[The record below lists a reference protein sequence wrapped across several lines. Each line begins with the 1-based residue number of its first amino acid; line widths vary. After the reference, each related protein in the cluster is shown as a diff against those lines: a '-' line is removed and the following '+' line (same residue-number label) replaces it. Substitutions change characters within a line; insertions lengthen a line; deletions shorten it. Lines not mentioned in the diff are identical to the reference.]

1 MAVLEKIRVKLG
13 ILITVLIA
21 VALLSFII
29 DPTTLETTLSYFS
42 SKYDVGKI
50 DGKKVR
56 YNDFQ
61 QQVDYY
67 TNIYTL
73 TTGNQSVSEDAM
85 RSINETAWQNLIS
98 EWYVIPEMQKAGIT
112 VGNDELID
120 LSQGKEISPILS
132 SDPVFLDASGNF
144 SREKLMDFIRAVPGD
159 ASGNLAA
166 YWSFL
171 QRNMTSQQYFTKYAS
186 LLTGSDVLTPVELRR
201 QIEENNT
208 SSDVEFVLVPFGFQ
222 VDTTIQ
228 VSNREI
234 EQYYKDHK
242 ENYRQK
248 ASRDVEFV
256 AYEVVPSEADIQA
269 AKEEIDGLFEE
280 FSTTDKMK
288 SFLSM
293 NSDTPLQDYYFK
305 KGELESQFPE
315 VDEFAFSRNPGVLP
329 VFRKD
334 NTFYAVRVNDVK
346 NMSDSAYV
354 RHILLSFDAAD
365 LADSLIN
372 ELRHG
377 ADFAA
382 LASTY
387 SLDQNP
393 NAANP
398 GDIGWMTQTAMIPG
412 MQEVLTMKAGDI
424 AKVETDYGLHIVN
437 VTERTAPMQK
447 VQLAILSKEAM
458 ASKETFQDYY
468 AKANDLAS
476 RCEGKIESFD
486 AITSEEDLP
495 VVPANNVLESARQL
509 SRYDDVREVI
519 RWIYDDKTKVGD
531 VSPIITVNNDIFFVV
546 ALKAIREDGYT
557 PLNTVA
563 ASIRYVLTNQK
574 RAEKVKAEV
583 ASKIQGLSDMNSVAE
598 ALGQTVSTREGI
610 TFGSM
615 TSTSTEPA
623 FIGAVAGAEPGVI
636 SGPVAGNMGVYV
648 FNVIDR
654 ETGAFYT
661 EDDAKIRAAQIEAYQ
676 INNLSSIFN
685 KRGEI
690 VDNRARFF

>member
-29 DPTTLETTLSYFS
+29 DPTTLETTLGYFS

-56 YNDFQ
+56 YNEFQ

-73 TTGNQSVSEDAM
+73 TSGSQSVSEEAM
-85 RSINETAWQNLIS
+85 QTINETAWQNLIS
-98 EWYVIPEMQKAGIT
+98 QWYIIPEMQKAGIM
-112 VGNDELID
+112 VGEDELVD
-120 LSQGKEISPILS
+120 LSQGKEISPILAN
-132 SDPVFLDASGNF
+132 DPVFLDASGSF
-144 SREKLMDFIRAVPGD
+144 SREKLMEFIHAIPGD
-159 ASGNLAA
+159 ASGNLAQ

-171 QRNMTSQQYFTKYAS
+171 QQNMTSQQYFIKYTS

-208 SSDVEFVLVPFGFQ
+208 SSNVEFVLVPFGFD
-222 VDTTIQ
+222 VDSTIQ
-228 VSNREI
+228 VSTKEI
-234 EQYYKDHK
+234 QDYYNAHK
-242 ENYRQK
+242 ENYRQR
-248 ASRDVEFV
+248 ASRDIEFV
-256 AYEVVPSEADIQA
+256 AYEVVPSESDIQA
-269 AKEEIDGLFEE
+269 AKDEIDGLFEE
-280 FSTTDKMK
+280 FSTTTNLK
-288 SFLSM
+288 SFLSL
-293 NSDTPLQDYYFK
+293 NSDTPLQDYYYK
-305 KGELESQFPE
+305 EGELSAQFPE
-315 VDEFAFSRNPGVLP
+315 VDEFAFSRRPGVMP
-329 VFRKD
+329 VFQKD
-334 NTFYAVRVNDVK
+334 NTFYAVRVNDEK
-346 NMSDSAYV
+346 NMSDSAFV
-354 RHILLSFDAAD
+354 RHILLSFDAGE

-372 ELRHG
+372 VLNHG
-377 ADFAA
+377 GDFSA
-382 LASTY
+382 LAAQY

-393 NAANP
+393 NVANP
-398 GDIGWMTQTAMIPG
+398 GDIGWMTQTSMIPG
-412 MQEVLTMKAGDI
+412 MQGVLSMRPGTI
-424 AKVETDYGLHIVN
+424 AKMETDYGLHIVS
-437 VTERTAPMQK
+437 VTDRTAPMKK

-458 ASKETFQDYY
+458 ASKETFQNYY
-468 AKANDLAS
+468 AQANDLAS
-476 RCEGKIESFD
+476 RGEGKIENFD
-486 AITSEEDLP
+486 KITLDEELP

-546 ALKAIREDGYT
+546 ALKAIREDGYA
-557 PLNTVA
+557 PVNNVA
-563 ASIRYVLTNQK
+563 ASIRYILTNQK
-574 RAEKVKAEV
+574 RAEKVKGEV
-583 ASKIQGLSDMNSVAE
+583 ASKIQGLTDMNSIAE
-598 ALGQTVSTREGI
+598 ALGQTVSTRDGI

-615 TSTSTEPA
+615 TSTATEPA

-636 SGPVAGNMGVYV
+636 SGPVAGNIGVYV
-648 FNVIDR
+648 FNVLDR

-676 INNLSSIFN
+676 INSLPAIFN
-685 KRGEI
+685 ERGEI

>member
-56 YNDFQ
+56 YNEFQ

-73 TTGNQSVSEDAM
+73 TSGNQSVSEEAM
-85 RSINETAWQNLIS
+85 RAINETAWQNLIS
-98 EWYVIPEMQKAGIT
+98 QWYIIPEIQRAGIT
-112 VGNDELID
+112 VGDDELVD
-120 LSQGKEISPILS
+120 LSQGKEISPVLS
-132 SDPVFLDASGNF
+132 SDPVFMDASGNF
-144 SREKLMDFIRAVPGD
+144 SREKLLDFIRAIPGD
-159 ASGNLAA
+159 ASGNLSQ

-171 QRNMTSQQYFTKYAS
+171 QQNMTSQQYLVKYTSLVSAS
-186 LLTGSDVLTPVELRR
+186 DILTPVELRR

-208 SSDVEFVLVPFGFQ
+208 SSNVEFVLVPFGFE
-222 VDTTIQ
+222 VDSTIQ
-228 VSNREI
+228 VSNKEI
-234 EQYYKDHK
+234 EDYYRAHI
-242 ENYRQK
+242 ENYRQT

-269 AKEEIDGLFEE
+269 AKDEIDGLFEE
-280 FSTTDKMK
+280 FSTTGNLK
-288 SFLSM
+288 SFLSL

-305 KGELESQFPE
+305 KGELATRFPE
-315 VDEFAFSRNPGVLP
+315 VDEFAFGRNPGVMP

-346 NMSDSAYV
+346 NMSDSAFV
-354 RHILLSFDAAD
+354 RHILLPFGSDSE
-365 LADSLIN
+365 ADSLIN
-372 ELRHG
+372 VLKNG
-377 ADFAA
+377 GDFTA
-382 LASTY
+382 LASQY
-387 SLDQNP
+387 SLDKNP
-393 NAANP
+393 NVANP
-398 GDIGWMTQTAMIPG
+398 GDIGWMTQTSMIPG
-412 MQEVLTMKAGDI
+412 MQEVLSMKPGTI
-424 AKVETDYGLHIVN
+424 AKIDTDYGVHV
-437 VTERTAPMQK
+437 VTVTDRTAPVKK
-447 VQLAILSKEAM
+447 VQLAILSKEAL
-458 ASKETFQDYY
+458 AGKETFQDYY

-476 RCEGKIESFD
+476 RSEGKLENFEK
-486 AITSEEDLP
+486 ITKEEDLP

-509 SRYDDVREVI
+509 SRYEDVREVI

-531 VSPIITVNNDIFFVV
+531 VSPIITVDNNIFFVV

-557 PLNTVA
+557 PVNNVA
-563 ASIRYVLTNQK
+563 ASIRYLLTNQK
-574 RAEKVKAEV
+574 RAEKVKAET
-583 ASKIQGLSDMNSVAE
+583 ASKIQGLNDINSIAE
-598 ALGQTVSTREGI
+598 VLGQTVSTRDGI

-615 TSTSTEPA
+615 TSASTEPA
-623 FIGAVAGAEPGVI
+623 FVGAVAGAEPGVI
-636 SGPVAGNMGVYV
+636 CGPVAGNIGVYV
-648 FNVIDR
+648 FNVLDR

-685 KRGEI
+685 KRGNI

>member
-56 YNDFQ
+56 YQEFQ
-61 QQVDYY
+61 EAVDYY

-73 TTGNQSVSEDAM
+73 TTGSQSVSEEAM
-85 RSINETAWQNLIS
+85 QTINETAWQNFIS
-98 EWYVIPEMQKAGIT
+98 QWYIIPQMQKAGIK
-112 VGNDELID
+112 VGEDELVD
-120 LSQGKEISPILS
+120 LSQGKEISPILAQ
-132 SDPVFLDASGNF
+132 DPVFLDASGNF
-144 SREKLMDFIRAVPGD
+144 SREKLLDFIHAIPGD
-159 ASGNLAA
+159 ASGNLAQ

-171 QRNMTSQQYFTKYAS
+171 QQNMTSQQYFIKYTS
-186 LLTGSDVLTPVELRR
+186 LITGSDILTPMELRR

-208 SSDVEFVLVPFGFQ
+208 SSNVEFVLVPFGFEI
-222 VDTTIQ
+222 DSTIT
-228 VSNREI
+228 VSDKEVHD
-234 EQYYKDHK
+234 YYNAHK
-242 ENYRQK
+242 ENYRQR
-248 ASRDVEFV
+248 ASRDIEFV

-269 AKEEIDGLFEE
+269 AKDEIDGLFEE
-280 FSTTDKMK
+280 FSTTDNLK
-288 SFLSM
+288 SFLSL

-305 KGELESQFPE
+305 QGELSAQFPE
-315 VDEFAFSRNPGVLP
+315 VDEFAFSRRPGVMP
-329 VFRKD
+329 VFQKD

-354 RHILLSFDAAD
+354 RHILLSFDAGE

-372 ELRHG
+372 VLNHG
-377 ADFAA
+377 GDFSA
-382 LASTY
+382 LAAQY
-387 SLDQNP
+387 SMDQNP
-393 NAANP
+393 NVANP

-412 MQEVLTMKAGDI
+412 MQDVLSMRPGAI
-424 AKVETDYGLHIVN
+424 AKMETDYGLHIVS
-437 VTERTAPMQK
+437 VTDRTAPMKK
-447 VQLAILSKEAM
+447 VQLAILSKEAL

-468 AKANDLAS
+468 AQANDLAS
-476 RCEGKIESFD
+476 RCEGNIENFD
-486 AITSEEDLP
+486 RITLEEELP

-509 SRYDDVREVI
+509 SRFDDVREVI

-546 ALKAIREDGYT
+546 ALKAVREDGYA
-557 PLNTVA
+557 PVNNVA
-563 ASIRYVLTNQK
+563 ASIRYILTNEK
-574 RAEKVKAEV
+574 RAEKVKGEV
-583 ASKIQGLSDMNSVAE
+583 ATKIQGLTDMNSIAE
-598 ALGQTVSTREGI
+598 ALGQTVSTRDGI

-636 SGPVAGNMGVYV
+636 SGPVAGNIGVYV
-648 FNVIDR
+648 FNVLDR

-661 EDDAKIRAAQIEAYQ
+661 EDDARIRAAQVEAYQ
-676 INNLSSIFN
+676 INNLASIFN
-685 KRGEI
+685 ERGGI

>member
-56 YNDFQ
+56 YQEFQ
-61 QQVDYY
+61 EAVDYY

-73 TTGNQSVSEDAM
+73 TTGSQSVSEEAM
-85 RSINETAWQNLIS
+85 QTINETAWQNFIS
-98 EWYVIPEMQKAGIT
+98 QWYIIPQMQKAGIK
-112 VGNDELID
+112 VGEDELVD
-120 LSQGKEISPILS
+120 LSQGKEISPILAQ
-132 SDPVFLDASGNF
+132 DPVFLDASGNF
-144 SREKLMDFIRAVPGD
+144 SREKLLDFIHAIPGD
-159 ASGNLAA
+159 ASGNLAQ

-171 QRNMTSQQYFTKYAS
+171 QQNMTSQQYFIKYTS
-186 LLTGSDVLTPVELRR
+186 LITGSDILTPVELRR

-208 SSDVEFVLVPFGFQ
+208 SSNVEFVLVPFGFEI
-222 VDTTIQ
+222 DSTIT
-228 VSNREI
+228 VSDKEVHD
-234 EQYYKDHK
+234 YYNAHK
-242 ENYRQK
+242 ENYRQR
-248 ASRDVEFV
+248 ASRDIEFV

-269 AKEEIDGLFEE
+269 AKDEIDGLFEE
-280 FSTTDKMK
+280 FSTTDNLK
-288 SFLSM
+288 SFLSL

-305 KGELESQFPE
+305 QGELSAQFPE
-315 VDEFAFSRNPGVLP
+315 VDEFAFSRRPGVMP
-329 VFRKD
+329 VFQKD

-354 RHILLSFDAAD
+354 RHILLSFDAGE

-372 ELRHG
+372 VLNHG
-377 ADFAA
+377 GDFSA
-382 LASTY
+382 LAAQY
-387 SLDQNP
+387 SMEQNP
-393 NAANP
+393 HVANP

-412 MQEVLTMKAGDI
+412 MQDVLSMRPGAI
-424 AKVETDYGLHIVN
+424 AKMETDYGLHIVS
-437 VTERTAPMQK
+437 VTDRTAPMKK
-447 VQLAILSKEAM
+447 VQLAILSKEAL

-468 AKANDLAS
+468 AQANDLAS
-476 RCEGKIESFD
+476 RCEGNIENFD
-486 AITSEEDLP
+486 RITLEEELP

-509 SRYDDVREVI
+509 SRFDDVREVI

-546 ALKAIREDGYT
+546 ALKAVREDGYA
-557 PLNTVA
+557 PVNNVA
-563 ASIRYVLTNQK
+563 ASIRYILTNEK
-574 RAEKVKAEV
+574 RAEKVKGEV
-583 ASKIQGLSDMNSVAE
+583 AAKIQGLTDMNSIAE
-598 ALGQTVSTREGI
+598 ALGQTVSTRDGI

-636 SGPVAGNMGVYV
+636 SGPVAGNIGVYV
-648 FNVIDR
+648 FNVLSR

-661 EDDAKIRAAQIEAYQ
+661 EDDAKIRAAQVEAYQ
-676 INNLSSIFN
+676 INNLASIFN
-685 KRGEI
+685 ERGGI

>member
-546 ALKAIREDGYT
+546 ALKAIREDGYA

>member
-56 YNDFQ
+56 YQEFQ
-61 QQVDYY
+61 EAVDYY

-73 TTGNQSVSEDAM
+73 TTGSQSVSEEAM
-85 RSINETAWQNLIS
+85 QTINETAWQNFIS
-98 EWYVIPEMQKAGIT
+98 QWYIIPQMQKAGIK
-112 VGNDELID
+112 VGEDELVD
-120 LSQGKEISPILS
+120 LSQGKEISPILAQ
-132 SDPVFLDASGNF
+132 DPVFLDASGNF
-144 SREKLMDFIRAVPGD
+144 SREKLLDFIHAIPGD
-159 ASGNLAA
+159 ASGNLAQ

-171 QRNMTSQQYFTKYAS
+171 QQNMTSQQYFIKYTS
-186 LLTGSDVLTPVELRR
+186 LITGSDILTPVELRR

-208 SSDVEFVLVPFGFQ
+208 SSNVEFVLVPFGFEI
-222 VDTTIQ
+222 DSTIT
-228 VSNREI
+228 VSDKEVHD
-234 EQYYKDHK
+234 YYNAHK
-242 ENYRQK
+242 ENYRQR
-248 ASRDVEFV
+248 ASRDIEFV

-269 AKEEIDGLFEE
+269 AKDEIDGLFEE
-280 FSTTDKMK
+280 FSTTDNLK
-288 SFLSM
+288 SFLSL

-305 KGELESQFPE
+305 QGELSAQFPE
-315 VDEFAFSRNPGVLP
+315 VDEFAFSRRPGVMP
-329 VFRKD
+329 VFQKD

-354 RHILLSFDAAD
+354 RHILLSFDAGE

-372 ELRHG
+372 VLNHG
-377 ADFAA
+377 GDFSA
-382 LASTY
+382 LAAQY
-387 SLDQNP
+387 SMDQNP
-393 NAANP
+393 NVANP

-412 MQEVLTMKAGDI
+412 MQDVLSMRPGAI
-424 AKVETDYGLHIVN
+424 AKMETDYGLHIVS
-437 VTERTAPMQK
+437 VTDRTAPMKK
-447 VQLAILSKEAM
+447 VQLAILSKEAL

-468 AKANDLAS
+468 AQANDLAS
-476 RCEGKIESFD
+476 RCEGNIENFD
-486 AITSEEDLP
+486 RITLEEELP

-509 SRYDDVREVI
+509 SRFDDVREVI

-546 ALKAIREDGYT
+546 ALKAVREDGYA
-557 PLNTVA
+557 PVNNVA
-563 ASIRYVLTNQK
+563 ASIRYILTNEK
-574 RAEKVKAEV
+574 RAEKVKGEV
-583 ASKIQGLSDMNSVAE
+583 ASKIQGLTDMNSIAE
-598 ALGQTVSTREGI
+598 ALGQTVSTRDGI

-623 FIGAVAGAEPGVI
+623 FIGAVAGAEPGVV
-636 SGPVAGNMGVYV
+636 SGPVAGNIGVYV
-648 FNVIDR
+648 FNVLSR

-661 EDDAKIRAAQIEAYQ
+661 EDDAKIRAAQVEAYQ
-676 INNLSSIFN
+676 INNLASIFN
-685 KRGEI
+685 ERGGI

>member
-29 DPTTLETTLSYFS
+29 DPATLETTLSYFS

-56 YNDFQ
+56 YNEFQ
-61 QQVDYY
+61 EKVDYY

-73 TTGNQSVSEDAM
+73 TSGSQSVSEEAM
-85 RSINETAWQNLIS
+85 QAINETAWQNLIS
-98 EWYVIPEMQKAGIT
+98 EWYIVPEMQKAGVR
-112 VGNDELID
+112 VGEDELVD
-120 LSQGKEISPILS
+120 LSQGKEISPVLAQ
-132 SDPVFLDASGNF
+132 DPVFLDASGNF
-144 SREKLMDFIRAVPGD
+144 SRERLMDFIHAIPGD
-159 ASGNLAA
+159 ASGNLAQ

-171 QRNMTSQQYFTKYAS
+171 QQSMTTQQYFTKYTS
-186 LLTGSDVLTPVELRR
+186 LITGSDILTPMELRR

-208 SSDVEFVLVPFGFQ
+208 SSDVEFVLVPFGFE
-222 VDTTIQ
+222 VDTTIN
-228 VSNREI
+228 VTDKEI
-234 EQYYKDHK
+234 QDYYNSHK
-242 ENYRQK
+242 ENYRQR

-256 AYEVVPSEADIQA
+256 AYEVVPSDADIQA

-280 FSTTDKMK
+280 FSTTGNLK
-288 SFLSM
+288 SFLSL

-305 KGELESQFPE
+305 QGELSSQFPE
-315 VDEFAFSRNPGVLP
+315 VDEFAFSRRPGVMP
-329 VFRKD
+329 VFQKE

-354 RHILLSFDAAD
+354 RHILLSFDAGE

-372 ELRHG
+372 VLNHG
-377 ADFAA
+377 GDFSTLAA
-382 LASTY
+382 QY

-393 NAANP
+393 NVPNP

-412 MQEVLTMKAGDI
+412 MQDVLTMRPGTI
-424 AKVETDYGLHIVN
+424 AKMETDYGMHIVT
-437 VTERTAPMQK
+437 VTDRTAPMKK
-447 VQLAILSKEAM
+447 VQLGILSKEALP
-458 ASKETFQDYY
+458 SRETFQEFY
-468 AKANDLAS
+468 AQANDLAS
-476 RCEGKIESFD
+476 RCEGKIENFD
-486 AITSEEDLP
+486 AITLEEELP
-495 VVPANNVLESARQL
+495 VVPANNVLESSRQL
-509 SRYDDVREVI
+509 SRYEDVREVI

-546 ALKAIREDGYT
+546 ALKAIREDGY
-557 PLNTVA
+557 
-563 ASIRYVLTNQK
+563 ASVSDVSTAITYYLMNQK
-574 RAEKVKAEV
+574 RAEKVKGEV
-583 ASKIQGLSDMNSVAE
+583 AAKIQGLTDMNSIAE
-598 ALGQTVSTREGI
+598 ALGQTVSTRDGI

-615 TSTSTEPA
+615 TSISTEPA

-636 SGPVAGNMGVYV
+636 SGPVAGNIGVYV
-648 FNVIDR
+648 FNVLNR

-661 EDDAKIRAAQIEAYQ
+661 ENDAKIRAAQVEAYQ
-676 INNLSSIFN
+676 INGLAGIFN
-685 KRGEI
+685 ERGEI

>member
-56 YNDFQ
+56 YNEFQ

-73 TTGNQSVSEDAM
+73 TSGSQSVSEEAM
-85 RSINETAWQNLIS
+85 QAINETAWQNLITQ
-98 EWYVIPEMQKAGIT
+98 WYIIPEIQRAGIT
-112 VGNDELID
+112 VGDDELVD
-120 LSQGKEISPILS
+120 LSQGKEISPVLS
-132 SDPVFLDASGNF
+132 SDPVFLDASGKF
-144 SREKLMDFIRAVPGD
+144 SRERLMDFIHAIPGD
-159 ASGNLAA
+159 ASGNLAQ

-171 QRNMTSQQYFTKYAS
+171 QQNMTSQQYMIKYTS
-186 LLTGSDVLTPVELRR
+186 LLAASDVLTPVELRR

-208 SSDVEFVLVPFGFQ
+208 SSDVEFVLVPFGFE
-222 VDTTIQ
+222 VDSTIQ
-228 VSNREI
+228 VSNKEV
-234 EQYYKDHK
+234 EDYYRAHI
-242 ENYRQK
+242 ENYRQN

-269 AKEEIDGLFEE
+269 AKDEIDGLFEE
-280 FSTTDKMK
+280 FSTTGNLK
-288 SFLSM
+288 SFLSL

-305 KGELESQFPE
+305 KGELASQFPE
-315 VDEFAFSRNPGVLP
+315 VDEFAFGRNPGVMP

-346 NMSDSAYV
+346 NMSDSAFV
-354 RHILLSFDAAD
+354 RHILLPFGSDNQ
-365 LADSLIN
+365 ADSLIN
-372 ELRHG
+372 VLNNG
-377 ADFAA
+377 GDFTA
-382 LASTY
+382 LASQY
-387 SLDQNP
+387 SLDKNP
-393 NAANP
+393 NVANP
-398 GDIGWMTQTAMIPG
+398 GDIGWMTQTSMIPG
-412 MQEVLTMKAGDI
+412 MQEVLSMRPGTI
-424 AKVETDYGLHIVN
+424 AKIDTDYGVHV
-437 VTERTAPMQK
+437 VTVTDRTAPVRK
-447 VQLAILSKEAM
+447 VQLAILSKEAL
-458 ASKETFQDYY
+458 AGKETFQDYY

-476 RCEGKIESFD
+476 RSEGKLENFEK
-486 AITSEEDLP
+486 ITVEEDLP

-509 SRYDDVREVI
+509 SRYNDVREVI

-531 VSPIITVNNDIFFVV
+531 VSPIITVNNNIFFVV

-557 PLNTVA
+557 PVNNVA
-563 ASIRYVLTNQK
+563 ATIRYLLTNQK

-583 ASKIQGLSDMNSVAE
+583 ASKIQGLNDINSVAE
-598 ALGQTVSTREGI
+598 ALGQTVSTRNGI

-623 FIGAVAGAEPGVI
+623 FVGAVAGAEPGVI
-636 SGPVAGNMGVYV
+636 CGPVAGNIGVYV
-648 FNVIDR
+648 FNVLDR

-661 EDDAKIRAAQIEAYQ
+661 EDDAKIRAAQVEAYQ

-685 KRGEI
+685 KRGNI

>member
-56 YNDFQ
+56 YQEFQ
-61 QQVDYY
+61 EAVDYY

-73 TTGNQSVSEDAM
+73 TTGSQSVSEEAM
-85 RSINETAWQNLIS
+85 QTINETAWQNFIS
-98 EWYVIPEMQKAGIT
+98 QWYIIPQMQKAGIK
-112 VGNDELID
+112 VGEDELVD
-120 LSQGKEISPILS
+120 LSQGKEISPILAQ
-132 SDPVFLDASGNF
+132 DPVFLDASGNF
-144 SREKLMDFIRAVPGD
+144 SREKLLDFIHAIPGD
-159 ASGNLAA
+159 ASGNLAQ

-171 QRNMTSQQYFTKYAS
+171 QQNMTSQQYFIKYTS
-186 LLTGSDVLTPVELRR
+186 LITGSDILTPMELRR

-208 SSDVEFVLVPFGFQ
+208 SSNVEFVLVPFGFEI
-222 VDTTIQ
+222 DSTIT
-228 VSNREI
+228 VSDKEVHD
-234 EQYYKDHK
+234 YYNAHK
-242 ENYRQK
+242 ENYRQR
-248 ASRDVEFV
+248 ASRDIEFV

-269 AKEEIDGLFEE
+269 AKDEIDGLFEE
-280 FSTTDKMK
+280 FSTTDNLK
-288 SFLSM
+288 SFLSL

-305 KGELESQFPE
+305 QGELSAQFPE
-315 VDEFAFSRNPGVLP
+315 VDEFAFSRRPGVMP
-329 VFRKD
+329 VFQKD

-354 RHILLSFDAAD
+354 RHILLSFDAGE

-372 ELRHG
+372 VLNHG
-377 ADFAA
+377 GDFSA
-382 LASTY
+382 LAAQY
-387 SLDQNP
+387 SMDQNP
-393 NAANP
+393 NVANP

-412 MQEVLTMKAGDI
+412 MQDVLSMRPGAI
-424 AKVETDYGLHIVN
+424 AKMETDYGLHIVS
-437 VTERTAPMQK
+437 VTDRTAPMKK
-447 VQLAILSKEAM
+447 VQLAILSKEAL

-468 AKANDLAS
+468 AQANDLAS
-476 RCEGKIESFD
+476 RCEGNIENFD
-486 AITSEEDLP
+486 RITLEEELP

-509 SRYDDVREVI
+509 SRFDDVREVI

-531 VSPIITVNNDIFFVV
+531 VSPII
-546 ALKAIREDGYT
+546 KAVREDGYA
-557 PLNTVA
+557 PVNNVA
-563 ASIRYVLTNQK
+563 ASIRYILTNEK
-574 RAEKVKAEV
+574 RAEKVKGEV
-583 ASKIQGLSDMNSVAE
+583 ATKIQGLTDMNSIAE
-598 ALGQTVSTREGI
+598 ALGQTVSTRDGI

-636 SGPVAGNMGVYV
+636 SGPVAGNIGVYV
-648 FNVIDR
+648 FNVLDR

-661 EDDAKIRAAQIEAYQ
+661 EDDARIRAAQVEAYQ
-676 INNLSSIFN
+676 INNLASIFN
-685 KRGEI
+685 ERGGI